1 MNNSP
6 ASPASDNSE
15 PEVPEVPEVDTND
28 NGHDHEEFDTEEE
41 PIGTLA
47 LLSVYLIVIVGL
59 WVAVYVTLIERS

>member
-1 MNNSP
+1 MTNES
-6 ASPASDNSE
+6 ASAAPE
-15 PEVPEVPEVDTND
+15 PESDMTPPES
-28 NGHDHEEFDTEEE
+28 GHDHEEFDPEEE

>member
-1 MNNSP
+1 MSQQP
-6 ASPASDNSE
+6 VADAEDE
-15 PEVPEVPEVDTND
+15 PKIEDSS
-28 NGHDHEEFDTEEE
+28 HDDFDPEEE

>member
-1 MNNSP
+1 MANQP
-6 ASPASDNSE
+6 ASAAGEKNHERKPDDAGDVESSE
-15 PEVPEVPEVDTND
+15 
-28 NGHDHEEFDTEEE
+28 HEEFDPEEE

>member
-1 MNNSP
+1 MV
-6 ASPASDNSE
+6 E
-15 PEVPEVPEVDTND
+15 PPTYEAE
-28 NGHDHEEFDTEEE
+28 HDDEEFDPEEE